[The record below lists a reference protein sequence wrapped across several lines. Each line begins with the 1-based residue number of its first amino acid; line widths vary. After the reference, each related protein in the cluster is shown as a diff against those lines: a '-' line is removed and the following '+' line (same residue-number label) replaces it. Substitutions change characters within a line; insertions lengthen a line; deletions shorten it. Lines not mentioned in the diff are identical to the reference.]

1 MSVQTITASSRSN
14 AALVGLLITAA
25 VVVAFFAFSDGL
37 SELVTRWIRQEEYSH
52 GFLIPVVSAWL
63 LWTRRESVL
72 ASVGR
77 PSWSGP
83 AIILLALI
91 MLVVGEYGS
100 LFLLSQLGFILVLIG
115 LVLATG
121 GYSLLKATFVPIA
134 FLIFAIPL
142 PYFIESKLTL
152 QLQLVSSQ
160 LGVDVIRLF
169 RIPVYLEGN
178 IIDLGYYRLA
188 VIEACSG
195 LRYLY
200 PLLSLSFL
208 AAYLFQAPLWQRL
221 LVFVSAV
228 PITIGMNGLRIG
240 MVGVTVDRW
249 GTAMAEGVLHFFEGW
264 VIFIACAAILIAEI
278 FLLARF
284 SGRKFSQV
292 FHVPVGS
299 RKSMEPADSSGRLA
313 LVSCCLILVGVAGLS
328 AHALSHRPPFIA
340 ERTRFATFPMMI
352 GEWQGRA
359 SQLDAATERYLGL
372 DDYLLA
378 DYVQQKG
385 KPVNFYVAYY
395 SSQQNGYAPHSPTV
409 CLPGGG
415 WLITRSEQTSYSG
428 LGTALPLNR
437 VILDHDGSKE
447 LVYYWFDE
455 RGRKIADEYW
465 AKWYLLVDAITKN
478 RSDGSLI
485 RLVTQIFPG
494 ETEHDAD
501 LRLQSFMR
509 DVVPTLGPYLPAEP
523 GTLARS
529 AMAPASDRGKAGLG
543 SESRVRVIGSHSFTD
558 NWS

>member
-1 MSVQTITASSRSN
+1 MSVQTITALRSN
-14 AALVGLLITAA
+14 AAPFGVLIIAA
-25 VVVAFFAFSDGL
+25 IVVALFAFSDGL
-37 SELVTRWIRQEEYSH
+37 SELVARWIRQEEYSH

-77 PSWSGP
+77 PSWTGP
-83 AIILLALI
+83 AIILLAVI
-91 MLVVGEYGS
+91 MLVVGQYGS

-134 FLIFAIPL
+134 FLVFAIPL
-142 PYFIESKLTL
+142 PYFLESKLTL
-152 QLQLVSSQ
+152 QLQLISSQ

-178 IIDLGYYRLA
+178 VIDLGYYKLF

-208 AAYLFQAPLWQRL
+208 AAYLFQAPPWQRL

-228 PITIGMNGLRIG
+228 PITIGMNGFRIG

-249 GTAMAEGVLHFFEGW
+249 GAAMAEGVLHFFEGW
-264 VIFIACAAILIAEI
+264 VIFIACSAILLGEI
-278 FLLARF
+278 FLLARL

-292 FHVPVGS
+292 FHVPGGPV
-299 RKSMEPADSSGRLA
+299 KSLTPVDSSGRLA
-313 LVSCCLILVGVAGLS
+313 LVSCCLVLVGVAGLA
-328 AHALSHRPPFIA
+328 AHALSHRPSFIA
-340 ERTRFATFPMMI
+340 ERTRFASFPMMI

-359 SQLDAATERYLGL
+359 SQLDPATEKALGL
-372 DDYLLA
+372 DDYVLA
-378 DYVQQKG
+378 DYVAPKG

-415 WLITRSEQTSYSG
+415 WLVTHSEQTNYNG
-428 LGTALPLNR
+428 VGATFPLNR
-437 VILDHDGSKE
+437 VILDNNGTKE
-447 LVYYWFDE
+447 VVYYWFDE

-485 RLVTQIFPG
+485 RLATQIFPG
-494 ETEHDAD
+494 ETEQDAD
-501 LRLQSFMR
+501 LRLQSFMQ
-509 DVVPTLGPYLPAEP
+509 DVVPQLGAYLPAAP
-523 GTLARS
+523 GIKAKSARYD
-529 AMAPASDRGKAGLG
+529 ASNDR
-543 SESRVRVIGSHSFTD
+543 S
-558 NWS
+558 

>member
-1 MSVQTITASSRSN
+1 MSVQTITASRSN
-14 AALVGLLITAA
+14 AALVGVLIA
-25 VVVAFFAFSDGL
+25 VALVVALFAFSDGL
-37 SELVTRWIRQEEYSH
+37 SELVARWIRQEEYSH

-72 ASVGR
+72 ASVGQ
-77 PSWSGP
+77 PSWTGP
-83 AIILLALI
+83 AIILLAVI

-100 LFLLSQLGFILVLIG
+100 LFLLSQLGFILVLFG

-121 GYSLLKATFVPIA
+121 GYSLLKAMFVPMA

-142 PYFIESKLTL
+142 PYFLESKLTL
-152 QLQLVSSQ
+152 QLQLISSQ
-160 LGVDVIRLF
+160 LGVGVIRLF

-178 IIDLGYYRLA
+178 IIDLGYYKLF

-208 AAYLFQAPLWQRL
+208 VAYLFQAPLWQRL

-228 PITIGMNGLRIG
+228 PITIGMNGFRIG

-249 GTAMAEGVLHFFEGW
+249 GAAMADGVLHFFEGW
-264 VIFIACAAILIAEI
+264 VIFIACSAILIAEI
-278 FLLARF
+278 FLLARL

-292 FHVPVGS
+292 FHVPMGPQ
-299 RKSMEPADSSGRLA
+299 KSSASADANGRLA
-313 LVSCCLILVGVAGLS
+313 LVSYCLIFVGVAGLA
-328 AHALSHRPPFIA
+328 AHSLSHRPPFIA
-340 ERTRFATFPMMI
+340 ERARFATFPMTI
-352 GEWQGRA
+352 GDWQGRA
-359 SQLDAATERYLGL
+359 SRLDAATEKALGL
-372 DDYLLA
+372 DDYILS
-378 DYVQQKG
+378 DYAKPKG

-415 WLITRSEQTSYSG
+415 WLITHSEKTSYNG

-478 RSDGSLI
+478 RTDGSLI

-494 ETEHDAD
+494 ETEYDAD

-509 DVVPTLGPYLPAEP
+509 EVVPTLGPYLPAEP
-523 GTLARS
+523 GTLAKSAFYRARS
-529 AMAPASDRGKAGLG
+529 
-543 SESRVRVIGSHSFTD
+543 SHG
-558 NWS
+558 

>member
-1 MSVQTITASSRSN
+1 MSVQTVTASRNN
-14 AALVGLLITAA
+14 AALAGVLVATAI
-25 VVVAFFAFSDGL
+25 VVALFAFSGGL
-37 SELVTRWIRQEEYSH
+37 AELVARWFRQEEYSH

-72 ASVGR
+72 ASIGR
-77 PSWSGP
+77 PSWAGP
-83 AIILLALI
+83 AITLLAVI

-100 LFLLSQLGFILVLIG
+100 LFLLSQLGFILVLFG
-115 LVLATG
+115 LVRATG
-121 GYSLLKATFVPIA
+121 GYSLFEATFVPIA

-142 PYFIESKLTL
+142 PYFLESKLTL
-152 QLQLVSSQ
+152 QLQLISSQ

-178 IIDLGYYRLA
+178 VIDLGYYKLLVA
-188 VIEACSG
+188 EACSG

-208 AAYLFQAPLWQRL
+208 AAYLFQAPLWQRI
-221 LVFVSAV
+221 LVFLSGI

-249 GTAMAEGVLHFFEGW
+249 GTAMADGVLHFFEGW
-264 VIFIACAAILIAEI
+264 AIFIVCAAILISEI
-278 FLLARF
+278 FLLTRL

-292 FHVPVGS
+292 FHVPMGPQ
-299 RKSMEPADSSGRLA
+299 KSSASADANGRLA
-313 LVSCCLILVGVAGLS
+313 MASYCLVLVCVAGL
-328 AHALSHRPPFIA
+328 AALWLSHRPPFIA
-340 ERTRFATFPMMI
+340 ERTRFAVFPTNI

-359 SQLDAATERYLGL
+359 SQLEPAIEKALGL
-372 DDYLLA
+372 DDYILA
-378 DYVQQKG
+378 DYVQPKG
-385 KPVNFYVAYY
+385 KSVNFYVAYY
-395 SSQQNGYAPHSPTV
+395 SSQQNGYAPHSPSV

-415 WLITRSEQTSYSG
+415 WLVTHSEQTNYNG
-428 LGTALPLNR
+428 LGTALPFNR
-437 VILDHDGSKE
+437 VILDNSGNKE

-478 RSDGSLI
+478 RTDGSLI

-509 DVVPTLGPYLPAEP
+509 DFVPKLGPYLPAEP
-523 GTLARS
+523 GTLAKSALYRARS
-529 AMAPASDRGKAGLG
+529 GHG
-543 SESRVRVIGSHSFTD
+543 
-558 NWS
+558 